1 MQIKMQE
8 KSLIKKKILKYL
20 EYKGISKYEFYKVT
34 GITRGIL
41 DQNNGMNEENT
52 AKFLAVYGNEASA
65 NWLFKPIE
73 NELNY
78 KLDDVPLLLQ
88 ENSPPDFELRP
99 GNNQSLIIKE
109 KDERILSM
117 KETIETQ
124 RKYISRLEADLE
136 KSQQEKPAEGGQK
149 RKTA

>member
-1 MQIKMQE
+1 MQE

-34 GITRGIL
+34 GITRGVL

-52 AKFLAVYGNEASA
+52 AKFLAVYGNEAPA
-65 NWLFKPIE
+65 NWLFKRTD
-73 NELNY
+73 NELTY
-78 KLDDVPLLLQ
+78 KLDDLPALLQ
-88 ENSPPDFELRP
+88 DNSPIDYGLNLK
-99 GNNQSLIIKE
+99 NNQPLIKE

-124 RKYISRLEADLE
+124 RKYILRLEAELD
-136 KSQQEKPAEGGQK
+136 KNQKEKPAESGQK
-149 RKTA
+149 RKVV